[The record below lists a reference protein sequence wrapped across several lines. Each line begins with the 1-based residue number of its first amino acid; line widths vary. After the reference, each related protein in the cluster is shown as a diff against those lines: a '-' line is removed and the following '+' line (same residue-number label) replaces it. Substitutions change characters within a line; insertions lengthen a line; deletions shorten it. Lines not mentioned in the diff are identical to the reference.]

1 MKNNDFLVLDKETDR
16 LIEVLQNLSPED
28 IEKYELEN
36 PDKYIKDEADLLD
49 ENFDED
55 MMDYS
60 DLW

>member
-1 MKNNDFLVLDKETDR
+1 MTFLVLDKETDR

>member
-1 MKNNDFLVLDKETDR
+1 MTFLVLDKETDK

-36 PDKYIKDEADLLD
+36 PDKYIKDETDLLD

>member
-1 MKNNDFLVLDKETDR
+1 MTFLVLDKETDR

-36 PDKYIKDEADLLD
+36 PDKYIKDEKDLLD

>member
-1 MKNNDFLVLDKETDR
+1 MTFLVLDKETDR

-36 PDKYIKDEADLLD
+36 PDKYIKDEIDLID